1 VSLGAQVLDAF
12 PIDELRK
19 TGDIGKRYFS
29 ALDRAG
35 ATVT

>member
-1 VSLGAQVLDAF
+1 VSLGAQVFAF